1 MNIFLIII
9 CFIKKMSVD
18 KKIGSGGHEP
28 IEGMDKKLVRGDTNQ
43 LRVWTKNWGH
53 EPNVNVIKK
62 TDQILGRFFLICF
75 EIIII
80 VELLQP

>member
-18 KKIGSGGHEP
+18 KKIGSWGHEP

-43 LRVWTKNWGH
+43 LRVWTKNWEH
-53 EPNVNVIKK
+53 EPKDMN
-62 TDQILGRFFLICF
+62 
-75 EIIII
+75 
-80 VELLQP
+80 